1 MMRLRLW
8 IASAAWIVGIAAALG
23 GRNAESWLWPGACA
37 LIVAAGWYYRRIRA
51 GEAALAALALAAAMG
66 WGTLA
71 EAGNVTRIDVGSG
84 ETVRLAGIIDSA
96 VDVDGDRAIFTLRTD
111 LVAPADGEAMR
122 VRERVRI
129 TVRLLEQS
137 EQEAAMRWRRGQR
150 IAMDAALTRP
160 EEAGNW
166 GAFDYRAYLY
176 RQRIHWTGEAKGI
189 DGIEVEEGSRRTAAW
204 WFGRIDQARAA
215 LSGRIDALF
224 PDAQPGLMKSLLI
237 GDRTDL
243 PARTERL
250 FTHAGL
256 AHILAVSGSNVG
268 IFVGVVLFVLRWSRI
283 SRETSLIV
291 CTALIPL
298 FMLLT
303 GAEPPVVRAGL
314 MAMAGLELAR
324 RNRLKD
330 GLDLLGLSA
339 VIMTAWDP
347 YLALN
352 IGFQLSFLITLGL
365 IVGVPY
371 VYGFLPIRRRPLR
384 AAVAVTFVAQIVS
397 FPLTIHYFNSFSWLS
412 LPANLLLA
420 PALGMLSFPLGLCA
434 LALSW
439 MPVSWPAQAAAWLAA
454 RVNEAVL
461 WLLERWMRWDPYG
474 TVWPSPPVWWIVL
487 YYVLTALL
495 LRSLSRAVR
504 YVGPPMT
511 ERALALRRAGWR
523 RAAAGT
529 AAALAA
535 LVWYAYA
542 PDRWDRTGTVAF
554 LDVGQGDAILI
565 STPERRHILVD
576 TGGTV
581 RFRKP
586 GDEWKERR
594 SPYDT
599 GEDLLVPLLKKR
611 GIGRID
617 YLIVTHAD
625 ADHIGGARAV
635 LEHLRVDRLIFNG
648 TLKTDGVAEQVFR
661 AALERDVRLYAA
673 ESGRSVRIGRGT
685 TLTFLHPE
693 GERPVGANGTHGQ
706 NGVTTG
712 GYAGGG
718 RLPVVEDQN
727 DLSVVVLL
735 DMLGTRVLMSGDIG
749 AGTEEAIVR
758 RQLQAAAS
766 SGGIAA
772 DASDA
777 GNERAF
783 SASAEAVAG
792 FGRVPIAA
800 AGAASRAGSPA
811 EKTAGVES
819 GPIDPDID
827 VLKVSHHG
835 SRHSSADAWLD
846 YWKPEHAVVSAGKNN
861 FYGHPHPSVLDKLER
876 RGIRVWRTDL
886 DGEIRLQ
893 IRHDGYRL
901 IGKKSA
907 SEP

>member
-8 IASAAWIVGIAAALG
+8 IAAAAWIVGIAAAVG
-23 GRNAESWLWPGACA
+23 GRNGAAWLGLGACG
-37 LIVAAGWYYRRIRA
+37 LLLAAGWYYRRVRA
-51 GEAALAALALAAAMG
+51 AEAALAALALAAAAG
-66 WGTLA
+66 WGALT
-71 EAGNVTRIDVGSG
+71 EAGNVTRIDVDDGD
-84 ETVRLAGIIDSA
+84 TVRLAGIIDSA
-96 VDVDGDRAIFTLRTD
+96 VDVDGDRVIFTLMTNT
-111 LVAPADGEAMR
+111 VTPANGEAVR
-122 VRERVRI
+122 IRERVRM
-129 TVRLLEQS
+129 TVRLKEKD
-137 EQEAAMRWRRGQR
+137 EQEEALRWRRGQR
-150 IAMDAALTRP
+150 MALEAALARP

-176 RQRIHWTGEAKGI
+176 RLRIHWTGETRGV

-204 WFGRIDQARAA
+204 WLGRIDQARAD

-224 PDAQPGLMKSLLI
+224 PEAQQGLMKSLLI

-243 PARTERL
+243 PPRTERL

-268 IFVGVVLFVLRWSRI
+268 IFVGVVLFMLRWTRI

-291 CTALIPL
+291 CMSLIPL

-347 YLALN
+347 YLVLN

-371 VYGFLPIRRRPLR
+371 LYGLLPIRSRPLR
-384 AAVAVTFVAQIVS
+384 AAVAVTLVAQIVS

-420 PALGMLSFPLGLCA
+420 PALGMLSFPLGLSA

-439 MPVSWPAQAAAWLAA
+439 LPVAVPAQAAARLAV
-454 RVNEAVL
+454 RVNDAVL
-461 WLLERWMRWDPYG
+461 WLLDRWMLWDPYG
-474 TVWPSPPVWWIVL
+474 TVFPSPPIWWIIL

-495 LRSLSRAVR
+495 LRSVWRSIR
-504 YVGPPMT
+504 YVGPPLSD
-511 ERALALRRAGWR
+511 RARALRRAGWL
-523 RAAAGT
+523 RAAAGA

-535 LVWYAYA
+535 LVWYAHA
-542 PDRWDRTGTVAF
+542 PDRWDRTGTVSF

-565 STPERRHILVD
+565 STPERRHILID
-576 TGGTV
+576 TGGNV
-581 RFRKP
+581 RFRNP

-594 SPYDT
+594 RPYDT

-611 GIGRID
+611 GVGRID

-648 TLKTDGVAEQVFR
+648 TLRTDGAAEHVFR
-661 AALERDVRLYAA
+661 AALERRVRLYAA

-693 GERPVGANGTHGQ
+693 RVRDGADG
-706 NGVTTG
+706 
-712 GYAGGG
+712 ADGG
-718 RLPVVEDQN
+718 RLPVVANQN
-727 DLSVVVLL
+727 EQSVVVLL

-758 RQLQAAAS
+758 RQLRAVQASDDDAQDAFEARAASAAAPAV
-766 SGGIAA
+766 SG
-772 DASDA
+772 S
-777 GNERAF
+777 
-783 SASAEAVAG
+783 
-792 FGRVPIAA
+792 GRFPIAA
-800 AGAASRAGSPA
+800 AGAAGQTGGRAEDA
-811 EKTAGVES
+811 ANVES
-819 GPIDPDID
+819 GRGDPDVD

-835 SRHSSADAWLD
+835 SKHSTADVWLD
-846 YWKPEHAVVSAGKNN
+846 YWKPEHAVISAGKNN
-861 FYGHPHPSVLDKLER
+861 FYGHPHPTVTDKLEK
-876 RGIRVWRTDL
+876 RGIRVWRTDRH
-886 DGEIRLQ
+886 GEIRLQ
-893 IRHDGYRL
+893 IRHDGYRI
-901 IGKKSA
+901 IGKKTESSSPA
-907 SEP
+907 RQNRHH